1 LNELAEKYPRV
12 KNFHVSVK
20 EAGHKVIFL
29 RKLVEGGTEHSFG
42 IHVAKMA
49 GMPKAIVD
57 RANEMLKQLESQR
70 QQPGGGDLKQSVK
83 KVAAQNYQLSFFDMK
98 DPKLKRLAEEIE
110 HIEINAMT
118 PVEAIMKLHELKKIL
133 GE

>member
-1 LNELAEKYPRV
+1 
-12 KNFHVSVK
+12 
-20 EAGHKVIFL
+20 
-29 RKLVEGGTEHSFG
+29 
-42 IHVAKMA
+42 MA